1 MFYNTSV
8 KESTSTA
15 SNNHKVKQ
23 DKTSGDALL
32 LLNLKLVRSRVSSA
46 VKRCSGSP
54 Q

>member
-15 SNNHKVKQ
+15 TNNHKVKQ

-32 LLNLKLVRSRVSSA
+32 LLNLKLVRVSSA